1 MNLFLESPQQE
12 AERLLREQRRQPY
25 GASTPSG
32 PGAVASAPPSPWEG
46 AAPYASSAQPAPQP
60 APQPMPQSAPYSAQP
75 AAYPGQPQADWERY
89 SLEQETYRDEM
100 AFNRKRASA
109 RKRRGI
115 LRALAFIVAVPLMLI
130 VAFVVSYVLTCILNG
145 ASPDDIALLLGDL
158 WARVQGWLHL

>member
-1 MNLFLESPQQE
+1 
-12 AERLLREQRRQPY
+12 
-25 GASTPSG
+25 
-32 PGAVASAPPSPWEG
+32 
-46 AAPYASSAQPAPQP
+46 
-60 APQPMPQSAPYSAQP
+60 MPQSTPYPAQP

-115 LRALAFIVAVPLMLI
+115 LRALAFVIAVPLMLI